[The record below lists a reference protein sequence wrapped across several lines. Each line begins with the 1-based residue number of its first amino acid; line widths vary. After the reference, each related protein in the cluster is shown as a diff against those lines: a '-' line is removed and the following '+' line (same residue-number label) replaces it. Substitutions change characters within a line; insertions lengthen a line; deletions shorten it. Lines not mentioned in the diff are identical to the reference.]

1 MSEFYDGTDNMSDW
15 LTDEFT
21 AGALVAIADATR
33 NNDKAKEIAI
43 SIKAQMEDHFEGP
56 WQVIVGTD
64 FARSTPPNLESQ
76 SYYGES
82 SLVIAVSCFQT
93 VYEFIAI
100 IF

>member
-1 MSEFYDGTDNMSDW
+1 MTWVNFAEGTDNMSDW

-43 SIKAQMEDHFEGP
+43 SIKAQLEDHFEGP

-64 FARSTPPNLESQ
+64 FAR
-76 SYYGES
+76 
-82 SLVIAVSCFQT
+82 
-93 VYEFIAI
+93 
-100 IF
+100 